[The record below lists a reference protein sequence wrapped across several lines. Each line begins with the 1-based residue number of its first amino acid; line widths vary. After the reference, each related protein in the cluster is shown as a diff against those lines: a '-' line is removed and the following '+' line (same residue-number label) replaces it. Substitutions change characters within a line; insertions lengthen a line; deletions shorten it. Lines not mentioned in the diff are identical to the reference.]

1 MKPGTLNVEICAYE
15 PPFDLGEKKA
25 ELLTRFK
32 SVVGTSISI
41 NPYCWYIPFS
51 ALNDE
56 IVLRE
61 FLEVLVWAIREIK
74 LS

>member
-1 MKPGTLNVEICAYE
+1 MEF
-15 PPFDLGEKKA
+15 PPFNLEDRKG
-25 ELLTRFK
+25 ELLTRFQ
-32 SVVGTSISI
+32 SVVETSISI

-56 IVLRE
+56 IILKQ
-61 FLEVLVWAIREIK
+61 FLEVLGWAISEIK